1 MIPKLSRGDRMA
13 GLMNYLAGPGKKNE
27 HEDIHIVASS
37 PLVFAHPAG
46 VALSQEDAVRVA
58 REMDV
63 PHDVFNVTVPKGHV
77 FHCSLSLSAE
87 EGIQTDERWAEI
99 AAEFADKM
107 GFTETSG
114 KAPLRWVAVRHGLSS
129 AGNDHV
135 HIVASIVRED
145 GTKWSDYN
153 DRPRVQKAARE
164 IEEKFGYRQLGTL
177 NAERGYHQAEKQIAE
192 KRGLVELPRETLQ
205 RRVRAAAS
213 ASVDEAEFVRRLRG
227 TGVLVRPRF
236 AAGTTDVIEGFSV
249 AVRPTNRGERPVWFG
264 GGRLARDLTLPK
276 LRADWPDNA
285 ESALAASAEWS
296 AAAKNKRIS
305 APGRETVTPGIDQ
318 WAAVTADV
326 VSINER
332 LRTLPITDKAA
343 WAQVARE
350 TSGALS
356 AWSIRTEAIPGPLAD
371 AARALRRSAQVSEHI
386 PVGKYA
392 PMPSPK
398 GAGMLLMQA
407 AVGPS
412 TAAGQALLLRQMMNT
427 VSAVS
432 GMQQESGLLH
442 QAERLRRTHEGA
454 LQSVHAHLAA
464 VAPTAPAGRWAQ
476 AGGAV
481 ATAPATKI
489 ATTPAP
495 APPSTPAPVVPLTAE
510 QLELRELQRLRAAA
524 NGAAAGVNK
533 NKPVRTPKPPV
544 ATGAKAREE
553 KKDRRRGL

>member
-1 MIPKLSRGDRMA
+1 MIPKLSRGDRMV

-37 PLVFAHPAG
+37 PLVFAHPTG
-46 VALSQEDAVRVA
+46 VALSQVDALKVA

-87 EGIQTDERWAEI
+87 EGIQSDERWAEI
-99 AAEFADKM
+99 AADFADKM

-164 IEEKFGYRQLGTL
+164 IEAKYGYRQLGTL

-192 KRGLVELPRETLQ
+192 RQGLVELPRETLQ
-205 RRVRAAAS
+205 RSVRAAAS

-236 AAGTTDVIEGFSV
+236 APGTTDVVEGFSV
-249 AVRPTNRGERPVWFG
+249 AVRPAKRGERPVWFG

-276 LRADWPDNA
+276 LRADWPDTA
-285 ESALAASAEWS
+285 ESSLAASAEWN

-305 APGRETVTPGIDQ
+305 APGRETVAPGIDQ

-326 VSINER
+326 ASINDR
-332 LRTLPITDKAA
+332 LRALPITDKAA
-343 WAQVARE
+343 WAQVARD

-356 AWSIRTEAIPGPLAD
+356 AWSIRTEATPGPLAD

-386 PVGKYA
+386 PLSEHA

-412 TAAGQALLLRQMMNT
+412 TAAGQALLLRQLMNT

-432 GMQQESGLLH
+432 GMQQEAGLLH
-442 QAERLRRTHEGA
+442 QAEQLRRTHEGA
-454 LQSVHAHLAA
+454 LQRVHARLAA
-464 VAPTAPAGRWAQ
+464 AAPAAPAGRWAQ

-481 ATAPATKI
+481 AI
-489 ATTPAP
+489 AP
-495 APPSTPAPVVPLTAE
+495 APTVVAPQMPVTKSAPAMTTPPTAE
-510 QLELRELQRLRAAA
+510 ELELRELQRLRAAA

-533 NKPVRTPKPPV
+533 NKPVPTIKPPT
-544 ATGAKAREE
+544 AGGSRAPEE
-553 KKDRRRGL
+553 RKGKQR

>member
-46 VALSQEDAVRVA
+46 VALSQADALKVA

-99 AAEFADKM
+99 AADFADKM

-114 KAPLRWVAVRHGLSS
+114 KAPLRWVAVRHGLSA

-164 IEEKFGYRQLGTL
+164 IEAKYGYRQLGTL

-192 KRGLVELPRETLQ
+192 KQGLVELPRETLQ
-205 RRVRAAAS
+205 RSVRAAAS

-236 AAGTTDVIEGFSV
+236 APGTTDVVEGFSV
-249 AVRPTNRGERPVWFG
+249 AVRPANRGERPVWFG

-276 LRADWPDNA
+276 LRADWPDTA
-285 ESALAASAEWS
+285 ESSLAASAEWN

-305 APGRETVTPGIDQ
+305 APGRETVAPSIDQ
-318 WAAVTADV
+318 WAAVTSDV
-326 VSINER
+326 ASINER
-332 LRTLPITDKAA
+332 LRALPITDKAA
-343 WAQVARE
+343 WAQVARD

-356 AWSIRTEAIPGPLAD
+356 AWSIRTEATPGPLAD
-371 AARALRRSAQVSEHI
+371 AARALRRSAQMSEHI
-386 PVGKYA
+386 PLSEHA

-412 TAAGQALLLRQMMNT
+412 TAAGQALLRQMMNT

-432 GMQQESGLLH
+432 GMQQEAGLLR
-442 QAERLRRTHEGA
+442 QAEQLRRTHEGA
-454 LQSVHAHLAA
+454 LQSVHARLAA
-464 VAPTAPAGRWAQ
+464 ASPAAPAGRWTQ

-481 ATAPATKI
+481 AI
-489 ATTPAP
+489 AP
-495 APPSTPAPVVPLTAE
+495 APTVVATPAPVTKSTPATTAPPTVE
-510 QLELRELQRLRAAA
+510 ELERRELQRLRAAA

-533 NKPVRTPKPPV
+533 NKPAPTTKPPTATGSRTP
-544 ATGAKAREE
+544 EE
-553 KKDRRRGL
+553 KKGRAR

>member
-13 GLMNYLAGPGKKNE
+13 GLMNYLAGTGKKNE

-46 VALSQEDAVRVA
+46 VVLSQADALKVA
-58 REMDV
+58 REMDL

-99 AAEFADKM
+99 AVEFADKM

-135 HIVASIVRED
+135 HVVASIVRED

-164 IEEKFGYRQLGTL
+164 IEAKFGYRQLGTL

-205 RRVRAAAS
+205 RSVRAAAS

-236 AAGTTDVIEGFSV
+236 TPGTTDVIEGFSV
-249 AVRPTNRGERPVWFG
+249 AVRPANRGERPVWFG

-276 LRADWPDNA
+276 LRADWPDTA
-285 ESALAASAEWS
+285 ESALAASAEWT

-305 APGRETVTPGIDQ
+305 APGRETVTPGIDH

-326 VSINER
+326 ASINER
-332 LRTLPITDKAA
+332 LRGLPITDKAA

-356 AWSIRTEAIPGPLAD
+356 AWSIRTEATPGPLAD

-386 PVGKYA
+386 PLREHA

-412 TAAGQALLLRQMMNT
+412 TAAGQALLLRQLMNT

-432 GMQQESGLLH
+432 GMQQEAGLLH

-454 LQSVHAHLAA
+454 LQGVHARLAA
-464 VAPTAPAGRWAQ
+464 VARTAPTGRWAQ
-476 AGGAV
+476 AGV
-481 ATAPATKI
+481 AI
-489 ATTPAP
+489 APAP
-495 APPSTPAPVVPLTAE
+495 AVVAMPAPVPASVAPPTAD
-510 QLELRELQRLRAAA
+510 QQELRELQRLRAAA

-533 NKPVRTPKPPV
+533 NKPAPATKPPTT
-544 ATGAKAREE
+544 TGSRAPDE
-553 KKDRRRGL
+553 KRRRH